1 MIISKDRCGYCGH
14 ISQCWFIEGV
24 ASYACKEVYVD
35 NIILDISIKL
45 KDIEK
50 IKDSDID
57 QKTKERMIA
66 NLERQIARLRDKL
79 RKD

>member
-1 MIISKDRCGYCGH
+1 MDN
-14 ISQCWFIEGV
+14 
-24 ASYACKEVYVD
+24 YA
-35 NIILDISIKL
+35 LDLHNKL
-45 KDIEK
+45 EDIEK

>member
-1 MIISKDRCGYCGH
+1 MN
-14 ISQCWFIEGV
+14 
-24 ASYACKEVYVD
+24 
-35 NIILDISIKL
+35 NILLDISIKL
-45 KDIEK
+45 NAIEK

-66 NLERQIARLRDKL
+66 NLECQIARLRDKL

>member
-1 MIISKDRCGYCGH
+1 M
-14 ISQCWFIEGV
+14 
-24 ASYACKEVYVD
+24 D

>member
-1 MIISKDRCGYCGH
+1 MIVSKDRCGYCGH
-14 ISQCWFIEGV
+14 ISQCWFVEGV
-24 ASYACKEVYVD
+24 ALYGCKEVYMD
-35 NIILDISIKL
+35 NYALELHNKL
-45 KDIEK
+45 EDIEK